1 MASSVSTTV
10 NVDVEKHQT
19 SSELDRELVRGADD
33 DTVYGRKCAL
43 VNRCLQEEVGFG
55 RYQIELFLLTGMGW
69 MADNIWLQGVAVV
82 LTQVQQELNPSR
94 VEFATLAL
102 YVGLILGASVWGTL
116 ADVIGR
122 KLSYNVTLLIAGVF
136 GIAAGGAPNFVTFA
150 SLVACIGFGVGG
162 NVPVDGAL
170 FLEHTPQSHQYLLT
184 FLSAAW
190 AAGQLVASVV
200 AWGFIAKFSCDAD
213 TPQGDCSKANNMGW
227 RYTFYLLGSLT
238 CLMFVFRYF
247 VFDLQESS
255 KYLLARGH
263 DEEALAHIARRNGR
277 KISLT
282 LADLKVVEDE
292 AGRTKSDVARRTL
305 KISLSHLKPLFEGRR
320 LAINTSMT
328 ILLWGLIGLAYP
340 LFNAFLPLYLADR
353 VSDSNSSAD
362 TTYRNYTI
370 ISVLGIVGPGIACL
384 FVDWTRQN
392 SNAGPNANAD
402 SDAKNADHHPKP
414 STRKFTLVGR
424 KLVMALSTL
433 LTGVFLFLFTTS
445 KTNAA
450 VLGFSCASALTAN
463 AMYAVLY
470 AYTPEVFPA
479 PHRGTGDA
487 VCSAFNRIAGILAPV
502 IKIAT
507 TSRTGDASATTANLP
522 VFISA
527 SLFVVAAVV
536 MAFLPI
542 ETAGRAAL

>member
-1 MASSVSTTV
+1 MTSSVSTTI
-10 NVDVEKHQT
+10 NVDVEKHPPI
-19 SSELDRELVRGADD
+19 SELDQELVRGSDD
-33 DTVYGRKCAL
+33 YTIYGRKCAL
-43 VNRCLQEEVGFG
+43 VNRCLQEEIGFG
-55 RYQIELFLLTGMGW
+55 RYQVELFLLTGMGW

-82 LTQVQQELNPSR
+82 LTKVQQELNPSR
-94 VEFATLAL
+94 VELATLAL

-122 KLSYNVTLLIAGVF
+122 KLSYNVTLLIAGLF
-136 GIAAGGAPNFVTFA
+136 GIAAGGAPNFVA
-150 SLVACIGFGVGG
+150 L
-162 NVPVDGAL
+162 DRAL
-170 FLEHTPQSHQYLLT
+170 FLEHIPQSHQYLLT
-184 FLSAAW
+184 FLSASW
-190 AAGQLVASVV
+190 ATGQLVASVV
-200 AWGFIAKFSCDAD
+200 AWGFIANFSCDAN

-238 CLMFVFRYF
+238 CLMFVSRYF

-255 KYLLARGH
+255 KYLLARGR
-263 DEEALAHIARRNGR
+263 DEEALEVLQHIARRNGR
-277 KISLT
+277 KIDLT
-282 LADLKVVEDE
+282 LADLKVIEDE
-292 AGRTKSDVARRTL
+292 AGFTKPNIVPRRSL
-305 KISLSHLKPLFEGRR
+305 KIPLSHLKPLFNGRR

-328 ILLWGLIGLAYP
+328 IMLWG
-340 LFNAFLPLYLADR
+340 
-353 VSDSNSSAD
+353 NSSTD

-384 FVDWTRQN
+384 FVDWMRPN
-392 SNAGPNANAD
+392 SNAGPIAD
-402 SDAKNADHHPKP
+402 SEPIPVDHHAKP
-414 STRKFTLVGR
+414 TRRKFTLVGR

-433 LTGVFLFLFTTS
+433 FTGVFLFLFTTN
-445 KTNAA
+445 KTDAA

>member
-1 MASSVSTTV
+1 MASSTSTTFD
-10 NVDVEKHQT
+10 VDVEEHPA
-19 SSELDRELVRGADD
+19 SSETDQELVRRASE

-43 VNRCLQEEVGFG
+43 VNRCFQEEIGFG
-55 RYQIELFLLTGMGW
+55 RYQIELFLLTGLGW

-82 LTQVQQELNPSR
+82 LVQVQQEFKPSR

-116 ADVIGR
+116 ADMIGR
-122 KLSYNVTLLIAGVF
+122 KVSYNVTLLIAGVF

-150 SLVACIGFGVGG
+150 ALVA
-162 NVPVDGAL
+162 
-170 FLEHTPQSHQYLLT
+170 YLL
-184 FLSAAW
+184 
-190 AAGQLVASVV
+190 
-200 AWGFIAKFSCDAD
+200 
-213 TPQGDCSKANNMGW
+213 
-227 RYTFYLLGSLT
+227 RSLT
-238 CLMFVFRYF
+238 CLVFVFRFF

-255 KYLLARGH
+255 KYLLARGR
-263 DEEALAHIARRNGR
+263 DEEALEVVHPVLLDYPRHDRYYQVLQHISRRNGR
-277 KISLT
+277 TISLT
-282 LADLKVVEDE
+282 VAELKAVEE
-292 AGRTKSDVARRTL
+292 KAGRTKDVGRRSL
-305 KISLSHLKPLFEGRR
+305 KPSLSHLKPLFNGRR
-320 LAINTSMT
+320 LAINTTMT

-353 VSDSNSSAD
+353 LSDSDSSTG

-384 FVDWTRQN
+384 FVDWTR
-392 SNAGPNANAD
+392 SNANIDHNVKHAD
-402 SDAKNADHHPKP
+402 SEP
-414 STRKFTLVGR
+414 TRKFALVGR

-445 KTNAA
+445 KTDAA

-487 VCSAFNRIAGILAPV
+487 VCSAFNRIAGVLAPV

-507 TSRTGDASATTANLP
+507 TSREGGATGMAANLP

-527 SLFVVAAVV
+527 SLLVVAAVL

-542 ETAGRAAL
+542 ETSGRAAL